1 MTTALL
7 LRLEARRNV
16 GLWAWPALVGLALLF
31 WYGDGL
37 AWRVTFWAEASV
49 LVRDGLILIGP
60 GVAVIAAWMGGRE
73 RRRKMDDLLATTPR
87 PPWARWGVTWA
98 ATTLWGALAYV
109 VAGAYLLV
117 LAIQHTTWG
126 APVMWPI
133 LVGLVAIPA
142 YAAVGYALGS
152 AIPSRFTVPLVAIA
166 LLVLTVAAGWGLGGA
181 VSDGPTTKPS
191 TLDALHYLSPV
202 ATLDSSVWY
211 GVRPD
216 VGWPEGLFLLGL
228 TGLALGGLALR
239 NRRDRSGRGAWG
251 ALLAGGSLAAA
262 AVAILLG
269 TSPPSALLLGA
280 SRFSNVSYPLLARY
294 ETPIPY
300 TPVCAGAPVRVC
312 VHPAYRSYLAAE
324 APIINR
330 LVAPL
335 LGVPGAPVRAEQ
347 RPHNE
352 MGVIGRVLAFVPN
365 NGNGATDQTFFG
377 PVAQALVANYMV
389 DGRGLL
395 PGTCP
400 GDPTLQSCWDAQSA
414 IGIWLVRQA
423 GLRLDTV
430 TIGGTVLHPYFG
442 GADWS
447 LTSVAADRFGKLGRD
462 RQRAWLRAHYDALN
476 KVHIRLQDIP

>member
-37 AWRVTFWAEASV
+37 AWRVTFWIQASV
-49 LVRDGLILIGP
+49 LVRDGVILIGP
-60 GVAVIAAWMGGRE
+60 GIAGIATWMGGRE

-98 ATTLWGALAYV
+98 ATALWGVLAYI
-109 VAGAYLLV
+109 VAGAYVLV
-117 LAIQHTTWG
+117 LAIQHTNWG
-126 APVMWPI
+126 APVVWPI

-142 YAAVGYALGS
+142 YAAVGYALGA
-152 AIPSRFTVPLVAIA
+152 AIPSRFSAPLVAIA
-166 LLVLTVAAGWGLGGA
+166 LLVLPVAVGWGSGTGTF
-181 VSDGPTTKPS
+181 GPATKPS
-191 TLDALHYLSPV
+191 ALDALRYLSPV

-216 VGWPEGLFLLGL
+216 IGWPQALFLLCL

-239 NRRDRSGRGAWG
+239 DRRDRSGWGAWG
-251 ALLAGGSLAAA
+251 ALLAGGVLGAA
-262 AVAILLG
+262 AVAILLV
-269 TSPPSALLLGA
+269 TAPPDSRILGA
-280 SRFSNVSYPLLARY
+280 SRTTNVPFPLLTRY
-294 ETPIPY
+294 DRPIPY
-300 TPVCAGAPVRVC
+300 TPACAGAPMRVC

-324 APIINR
+324 APVINR

-335 LGVPGAPVRAEQ
+335 LGVPGAPLRAEQ
-347 RPHNE
+347 RSHGE
-352 MGVIGRVLAFVPN
+352 MGVIGRILAFVPN

-430 TIGGTVLHPYFG
+430 TIGGTALHPYFG

-476 KVHIRLQDIP
+476 KVHIRLEDIP